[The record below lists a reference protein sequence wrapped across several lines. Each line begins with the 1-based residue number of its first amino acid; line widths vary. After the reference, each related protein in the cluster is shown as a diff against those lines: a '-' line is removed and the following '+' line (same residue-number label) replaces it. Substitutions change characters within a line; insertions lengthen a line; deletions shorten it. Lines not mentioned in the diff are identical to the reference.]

1 MVPLPRPRGVQPPT
15 LLRSRG
21 GSRPFTALVQ
31 TYSTV
36 PYADLDPTPFAAAAY
51 VVMFGLMFGDVGHG
65 LLLVLLAALARAG
78 RPHVLAR
85 LRPAV
90 PLVAAAGVAS
100 MIAGA
105 LYGEFFGPTGLV
117 APLWLAP
124 LEDPMRLL
132 VAGLAVGALLL
143 AVAYAIGTAN
153 RVREGGW
160 SYALYA
166 PSGLAGV
173 DPLPRSG
180 AARGRGS
187 CGGPTGWCSARC
199 VVAVLGLALS
209 FVGLYAG
216 SGGGG
221 SGVAEAVVELVDLV
235 VRLGSNVVS
244 FARLAAFGLTHA
256 ALGAVVWGATTAL
269 WLRGGAAVVAA
280 VVVFL
285 VGNAVAFALEAL
297 VAAVQAL
304 RLEYYELFSRVFEGE
319 GRPFR
324 PWHLPLAA
332 VPAAAPE
339 PLPSAAAGHRAARP
353 PDAARRAGTPDDE
366 GGPMSPLTSALAAR
380 PRDGRPGRRR
390 CPGRTATPPARRD
403 GARRL
408 RRGRAGRRAGDR
420 GGGGLGWTGRGGSVR
435 PRRVDRRL
443 RGPRRHAGR
452 RRRRG
457 RPRRAATGGR
467 PCWARRSRWP
477 APRSVPRSPSPTP
490 AQPPSRR

>member
-1 MVPLPRPRGVQPPT
+1 MGPLAGDLAGLGAAVVPLPRPRGVQPPT
-15 LLRSRG
+15 LLRSRS

-36 PYADLDPTPFAAAAY
+36 PYADLDPTPFAAVAY

-78 RPHVLAR
+78 RPRGLAR

-100 MIAGA
+100 MVAGA

-132 VAGLAVGALLL
+132 LAGLAVGAVLL

-166 PSGLAGV
+166 PSGLAGSTLFLGV
-173 DPLPRSG
+173 GLLVAG
-180 AARGRGS
+180 LVRGS
-187 CGGPTGWCSARC
+187 DWLVLGA
-199 VVAVLGLALS
+199 VAVAVLGLVLS

-221 SGVAEAVVELVDLV
+221 SGAAEAVVELVDLV

-332 VPAAAPE
+332 VPTAAPE
-339 PLPSAAAGHRAARP
+339 PLPSS
-353 PDAARRAGTPDDE
+353 AGTPATAAVT
-366 GGPMSPLTSALAAR
+366 PSATATAA
-380 PRDGRPGRRR
+380 PSATA
-390 CPGRTATPPARRD
+390 TATP
-403 GARRL
+403 
-408 RRGRAGRRAGDR
+408 
-420 GGGGLGWTGRGGSVR
+420 S
-435 PRRVDRRL
+435 
-443 RGPRRHAGR
+443 
-452 RRRRG
+452 
-457 RPRRAATGGR
+457 ATV
-467 PCWARRSRWP
+467 P
-477 APRSVPRSPSPTP
+477 APPTTK
-490 AQPPSRR
+490 AAR